1 MKPWVQTLRTEQN
14 VQEGCLKGLIW
25 VDMIIAKEMNSKFR
39 KAIKVIKKWDKILDV
54 FPLDEENKRW
64 WKQFE

>member
-1 MKPWVQTLRTEQN
+1 MEQN
-14 VQEGCLKGLIW
+14 VQEGFLKGLIW

-54 FPLDEENKRW
+54 FLLSEENKKW
-64 WKQFE
+64 WKQF